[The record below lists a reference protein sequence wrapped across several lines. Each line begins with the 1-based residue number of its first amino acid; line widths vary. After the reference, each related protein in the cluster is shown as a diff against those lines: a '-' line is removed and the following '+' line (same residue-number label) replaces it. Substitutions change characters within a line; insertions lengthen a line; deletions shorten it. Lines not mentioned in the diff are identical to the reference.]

1 MADKEY
7 KPIKINIAGRDY
19 SLLGENEAVIKK
31 AADEV
36 NKQIKE
42 IKQVNLEEPAATV
55 NVLAALNIAEKYI
68 NDRTGISDQEEY
80 VVSKLIKMAE
90 FLRSN

>member
-1 MADKEY
+1 MAEKEY

-19 SLLGENEAVIKK
+19 SLLGEDEATIKL

-36 NKQIKE
+36 NIQIKE
-42 IKQVNLEEPAATV
+42 IKQVNMDEPAATI

-68 NDRTGISDQEEY
+68 KDQSGSNDQEKY
-80 VVSKLIKMAE
+80 FVSELMKMAE
-90 FLRSN
+90 FLRSD